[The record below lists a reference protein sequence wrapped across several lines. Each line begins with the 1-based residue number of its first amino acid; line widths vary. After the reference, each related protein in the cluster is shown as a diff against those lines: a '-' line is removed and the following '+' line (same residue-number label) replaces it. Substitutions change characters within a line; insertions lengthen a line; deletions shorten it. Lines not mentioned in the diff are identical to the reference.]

1 MHSLCWLKASLLDA
15 GMILLDRNNGEL
27 EVVSQ
32 HLIPN
37 RLETVYNIEVE
48 GFHTYHV
55 GRLGTW
61 VHNANCCDVRNEI
74 NGNAGTKNNWDKN
87 LNQAN
92 LPSNSVIKVN
102 NGTNIHSYYTDS
114 LGRVNKV
121 EGQLSLDKMARN
133 GYQQGKVGKS
143 VNATGDDGGH
153 LIASVLGGAG
163 DRVNMVP
170 QASTLNRGDW
180 KAMENSLR
188 SELEA
193 GKTVSIKIDVG
204 YANGNSSRPSRFLV
218 TATITSKGKSETRS
232 FPFSQ

>member
-1 MHSLCWLKASLLDA
+1 MHSLCWLKASLLEA

-61 VHNANCCDVRNEI
+61 VHNANCCDVRN
-74 NGNAGTKNNWDKN
+74 
-87 LNQAN
+87 
-92 LPSNSVIKVN
+92 
-102 NGTNIHSYYTDS
+102 
-114 LGRVNKV
+114 
-121 EGQLSLDKMARN
+121 
-133 GYQQGKVGKS
+133 
-143 VNATGDDGGH
+143 
-153 LIASVLGGAG
+153 GAG

-193 GKTVSIKIDVG
+193 GKTVSIKVDVG
-204 YANGNSSRPSRFLV
+204 YANGNSSRPSSFFV
-218 TATITSKGKSETRS
+218 IAKIDGKPKEWE
-232 FPFSQ
+232 FEQ